1 MYDRCKRDKIKY
13 SDYDIIIKESW
24 AKFIE
29 YYLLEDIY
37 KKDGH
42 TIWEYR
48 IYDYTFGQEIP
59 NNRTYGI
66 IPHISQDIR
75 YLMRPHDSNAQG
87 YDLSTWNSD
96 LMERSY
102 TPVFIDLLDDSNQ
115 KEYYRLFMITD
126 KTLPDDRIFAK
137 CDHKYIEELMYR
149 SKDIVQLKNNILLN
163 LNRLNIAED
172 VVNDYFSFYGI

>member
-66 IPHISQDIR
+66 IPSHISRHSVFNETTRFQCPR
-75 YLMRPHDSNAQG
+75 LRFKYL
-87 YDLSTWNSD
+87 
-96 LMERSY
+96 E
-102 TPVFIDLLDDSNQ
+102 
-115 KEYYRLFMITD
+115 
-126 KTLPDDRIFAK
+126 
-137 CDHKYIEELMYR
+137 
-149 SKDIVQLKNNILLN
+149 
-163 LNRLNIAED
+163 
-172 VVNDYFSFYGI
+172 